1 VSVPLT
7 VRRGSG
13 GVEYALVAQLDALRR
28 LVAQAAGQFHLEV
41 SSIGGGDFTAPI
53 AMPLLF
59 AGTPATDLPS
69 LLAVCSEIAGRHR
82 IHTHDGFAHVVP
94 DTQDDLAKAPP
105 ATLADAVAFINDAK
119 AKFNAHLSQA
129 GVHVVNDPNQITAPN
144 AADLQT
150 AMDLANTY
158 RALFNTHIQAAPPGA
173 SIQLVDP

>member
-1 VSVPLT
+1 VPLT

-13 GVEYALVAQLDALRR
+13 VVEYALVAQLDALRR
-28 LVAQAAGQFHLEV
+28 LVAQAAGQYHLEA
-41 SSIGGGDFTAPI
+41 SSVGAGDFTNPI
-53 AMPLLF
+53 VIPLVF
-59 AGTPATDLPS
+59 ASGPATDQPS
-69 LLAVCSEIAGRHR
+69 LLALCSELAGRHR
-82 IHTHDGFAHVVP
+82 AHTRDGFAHLTA
-94 DTQDDLAKAPP
+94 DTSNDLAKGPP
-105 ATLADAVAFINDAK
+105 ATLADAIAFLNDAK

-173 SIQLVDP
+173 SIQLIGP

>member
-1 VSVPLT
+1 VPLT
-7 VRRGSG
+7 IRRGSG
-13 GVEYALVAQLDALRR
+13 AVEYAIVAQLDALRR
-28 LVAQAAGQFHLEV
+28 LVAQAAGQFHLEA
-41 SSIGGGDFTAPI
+41 SSIGAGDFTAPI
-53 AMPLLF
+53 ALPLVF
-59 AGTPATDLPS
+59 AAGPATDLPS
-69 LLAVCSEIAGRHR
+69 LLLLCSDMAGRHR
-82 IHTHDGFAHVVP
+82 MHTHDSFAHLAP
-94 DTQDDLAKAPP
+94 DTQDDLANGPP
-105 ATLADAVAFINDAK
+105 QSLAAAVAFLNDAK